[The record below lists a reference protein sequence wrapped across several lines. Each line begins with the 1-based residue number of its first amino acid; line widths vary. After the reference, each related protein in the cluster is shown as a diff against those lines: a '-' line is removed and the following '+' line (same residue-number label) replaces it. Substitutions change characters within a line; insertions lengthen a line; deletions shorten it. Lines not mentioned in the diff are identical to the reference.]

1 VGSRIL
7 VAPAAVAVLLAASA
21 EARAYCRTTT
31 SNVPAGYD
39 PAAAGCWQDGVP
51 VAWTAGSVPYSLD
64 ANGSRQVT
72 LADATRVAHLAFDA
86 WNNAMCASGGPN
98 VQAYDNGP
106 VSAEAASTDCGL
118 VMCDP
123 TFHDPQHVIV
133 FRDDTWP
140 HNDSA
145 NTLALTTVTYGV
157 DSAEI
162 FDADIEVNSA
172 MYQLTLDDPP
182 PLNTYNL
189 QAILTH
195 EAGHFFGLAHATDTG
210 SIMYAFYKARAL
222 DLTQDDVDG
231 VCSIYPALPPPTGS
245 LLSCGCEA
253 VGSRWR
259 SPSRSTPTGGNPD
272 RGELWAAGALLA
284 LAGIICRWRRAPS
297 RSTPRTR

>member
-1 VGSRIL
+1 MGSRIL
-7 VAPAAVAVLLAASA
+7 FAPAAVAVLLAVA
-21 EARAYCRTTT
+21 EDARAYCRTTT
-31 SNVPAGYD
+31 SNVPSGYD
-39 PAAAGCWQDGVP
+39 PAASGCWPEGTP
-51 VAWTAGSVPYSLD
+51 VAWTAGRVPYSLV
-64 ANGSRQVT
+64 AEASRQVT
-72 LADATRVAHLAFDA
+72 LADATHVAHLAFDA
-86 WNNAMCASGGPN
+86 WNNSMCASGFPN

-106 VSAEAASTDCGL
+106 VSAEAAGTDCGL

-172 MYQLTLDDPP
+172 MYQLTLEDPP

-222 DLTQDDVDG
+222 DLTQDDIDG
-231 VCSIYPALPPPTGS
+231 VCSVYLPLPPPTGS

-253 VGSRWR
+253 VGSPRA
-259 SPSRSTPTGGNPD
+259 SPLRSTSGGGGPEG
-272 RGELWAAGALLA
+272 GELFFIGTLLA
-284 LAGIICRWRRAPS
+284 LAGLTCRWRRAPF
-297 RSTPRTR
+297 RWTRRTR